1 MPAAALGDVFV
12 FANGVH
18 PDGERGPFGFQPD
31 VFDTV
36 PGDAGYSPLRTVN
49 VVTWD
54 SATDARALHS
64 VDEIDAARAAG
75 ELTIEQP
82 GVVVN
87 MPIVDWPGGAR

>member
-1 MPAAALGDVFV
+1 VFV
-12 FANGVH
+12 FANGVR
-18 PDGERGPFGFQPD
+18 PDDQRGPFGFQPD

-36 PGDAGYSPLRTVN
+36 PGDADYSPLRALN
-49 VVTWD
+49 VVSWQDTRE
-54 SATDARALHS
+54 ARALRS
-64 VDEIDAARAAG
+64 VGEIEDAQAAG